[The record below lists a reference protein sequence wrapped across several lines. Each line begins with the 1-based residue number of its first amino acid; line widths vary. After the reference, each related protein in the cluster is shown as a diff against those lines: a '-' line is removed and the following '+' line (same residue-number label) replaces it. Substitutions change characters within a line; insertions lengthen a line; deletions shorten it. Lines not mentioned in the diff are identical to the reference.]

1 MNFNLD
7 HPCRCM
13 DASDVRRTVRVIEWT
28 IIGRVFYGQKGRGGK
43 ALFELLYIMSGIEE

>member
-43 ALFELLYIMSGIEE
+43 HYLNSYIL